1 MTAQY
6 TNTKK
11 IRFRDDGFSII
22 ELMAVLMISTVIFLG
37 ATIAVSTFLLKFQ
50 ELQRISVL
58 NREAFN
64 CLQVIKHGVTVE
76 IGGKTQFMG
85 VTNANEAELS
95 GNFIDGGGRTA
106 LILKPPVSHSDYS
119 SHDEIKI
126 YTSDGYVRYDQY
138 VFGAEHTI
146 SRERYIFPKLVS
158 SKNRI
163 MEVTKLTFRNINP
176 TANTLKV
183 VKVELEARIEISRAE
198 KGKRNYHTVRYET
211 LMAIGKM

>member
-11 IRFRDDGFSII
+11 IRFRDDGFSLL
-22 ELMAVLMISTVIFLG
+22 ELIAVLMISTVIFLG
-37 ATIAVSTFLLKFQ
+37 ASIAVSTFLLKFQ

-76 IGGKTQFMG
+76 IGGQTQFMG
-85 VTNANEAELS
+85 VINADEAELS
-95 GNFIDGGGRTA
+95 GNFVDGGGRTA
-106 LILKPPVSHSDYS
+106 LLLKPPVSHSEYS
-119 SHDEIKI
+119 THDEIKI
-126 YTSDGYVRYDQY
+126 FVSDGYVRYEQF
-138 VFGAEHTI
+138 VFGASGTT
-146 SRERYIFPKLVS
+146 SDERYIFPKRVS
-158 SKNRI
+158 NKNKI
-163 MEVTKLTFRNINP
+163 MEVTKLTFRNGNP
-176 TANTLKV
+176 IAQTLKV

-211 LMAIGKM
+211 YMAIGKM